1 MHLQGDIVAILD
13 SNGTTVVQYK
23 YDAWGKPISKTG
35 SMASTLGTVQPFRYR
50 GYVYDEETNFY
61 YLNQR
66 YYSFLIGRFMSPDS
80 VETLTT
86 SLLALTDKNLFAY
99 CDNNPVVRLDHG
111 GDFWDVF
118 FDIASL
124 ASSVIEV
131 IVNPASPSAWIGL
144 AADVVCTVVPGLT
157 GVGAVV
163 DILVKGDD
171 VVDTARTLKN
181 AFNHVDNATD
191 AANAFRKSTGTYEVM
206 YKSGR
211 NYVGKGGF
219 ERAITSAAEHCSP
232 NKINNYAGDVVE
244 SIRWVSAKDDA
255 HAFAYE
261 ALWQLKRGV
270 GKNGRMTYNKIWS
283 PGRRYLK

>member
-1 MHLQGDIVAILD
+1 M
-13 SNGTTVVQYK
+13 VQYK

-35 SMASTLGTVQPFRYR
+35 SMAGTLGTVQPFRYR

-111 GDFWDVF
+111 GDFWDTF
-118 FDIASL
+118 FDIVSL

-131 IVNPASPSAWIGL
+131 IANPASPSAWIGL

-157 GVGAVV
+157 GGGAVV